1 MENREI
7 VRNVLNQFFLIFTVI
22 IIAMLIINRLTEEV
36 AVVVATN
43 DILAALLLAALTS
56 LAGIVVYS
64 KKDPKRA
71 EALARSV
78 IHFLIVLGICLTI
91 ATIVGWISWATPFE
105 VALWIG
111 IFVAV
116 YFIISL
122 IDYFQTKKLAD
133 DLNTKLKQRYGS

>member
-7 VRNVLNQFFLIFTVI
+7 LRNVLNQFFLIFTVI
-22 IIAMLIINRLTEEV
+22 IIAMLIINRLT
-36 AVVVATN
+36 AVDVIATN
-43 DILAALLLAALTS
+43 DILMALFLAALSS
-56 LAGIVVYS
+56 LAGIIVYS

-71 EALARSV
+71 EALIRSV
-78 IHFLIVLGICLTI
+78 IHFIIVLGIYITLGTL
-91 ATIVGWISWATPFE
+91 GRWINWAAPFE
-105 VALWIG
+105 VALWIA

-116 YFIISL
+116 YVIVSL